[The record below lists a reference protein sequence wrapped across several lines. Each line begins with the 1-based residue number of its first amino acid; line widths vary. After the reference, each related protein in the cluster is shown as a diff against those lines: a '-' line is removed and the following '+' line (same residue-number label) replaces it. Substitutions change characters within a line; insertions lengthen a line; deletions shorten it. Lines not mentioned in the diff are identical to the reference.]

1 MLYKEIDPAKL
12 RLEYACPFC
21 LSAKFAE
28 SATLYDHVRSCQGAT
43 VILTPAELADTSNL
57 QIGDGLIM
65 SDYVADEEIYYKY
78 MVKFASA
85 KTLATHSNSTS
96 NDLLAFIIKELEA
109 AQTKNKA
116 MLGWR
121 IMATF
126 FTLDDE
132 TMERYLQI
140 IYEIDSEDEERMV
153 HPMPLGIESKTGAN
167 TLCTSN
173 TKLA

>member
-28 SATLYDHVRSCQGAT
+28 SATLYNHVRSCQGAT
-43 VILTPAELADTSNL
+43 VILTAAELADTPNL

-78 MVKFASA
+78 MVQFASA
-85 KTLATHSNSTS
+85 NTLASHSNSS
-96 NDLLAFIIKELEA
+96 PDYLLEFIIKELSSS
-109 AQTKNKA
+109 QTKNKE
-116 MLGWR
+116 MMGWR

-126 FTLDDE
+126 FTLNDE
-132 TMERYLQI
+132 TMERYLQL
-140 IYEIDSEDEERMV
+140 IYGVDSEDEERLV
-153 HPMPLGIESKTGAN
+153 HPALN
-167 TLCTSN
+167 
-173 TKLA
+173 